1 MLSLIG
7 HPRYDCNVFPSHDI
21 HAVSFYS
28 IWIPLFAN
36 KHIKGT
42 SINHLGE
49 VRLFITRYKPKA
61 QCRDIQISENCV
73 PKGRDIYSEFIEPT

>member
-1 MLSLIG
+1 MTAMF
-7 HPRYDCNVFPSHDI
+7 FPSHVI

-28 IWIPLFAN
+28 ICISLFAN

-61 QCRDIQISENCV
+61 QCRDIQISES
-73 PKGRDIYSEFIEPT
+73 DIYSEFIEPT

>member
-1 MLSLIG
+1 MG
-7 HPRYDCNVFPSHDI
+7 
-21 HAVSFYS
+21 
-28 IWIPLFAN
+28 
-36 KHIKGT
+36 KMGT

-73 PKGRDIYSEFIEPT
+73 PKGRDIYSELTEPT